1 MYSDCIF
8 VHCGISCRLFAETEG
23 EKVATG
29 IGISCVRD
37 WKGEAD
43 FEKMR
48 ENKRL
53 RLVGGGSRSP
63 EKPGPQIVLRA
74 HPKKNCGIIVY
85 YGRAKTLYFKMES
98 E

>member
-1 MYSDCIF
+1 
-8 VHCGISCRLFAETEG
+8 
-23 EKVATG
+23 
-29 IGISCVRD
+29 VRD

-63 EKPGPQIVLRA
+63 EKPGPQIVLRI
-74 HPKKNCGIIVY
+74 HLERNCDIIKQ
-85 YGRAKTLYFKMES
+85 YGRN
-98 E
+98 